1 MATSRGGT
9 GPADTRKGRGIHPG
23 SHDSAAHARGP
34 DTDRVTAAASK
45 PAISSSVA
53 IVRGRRPVNVADVR
67 ARVVASVRDRAAA
80 DQSADGKPPVSVSSL
95 PSPVLFDPFD
105 PRTNPNSKTV
115 DRRRGRETADKTMTD
130 FTGKHGLIVGV
141 ANKRSISWAIAQAV
155 ARRGARL
162 ALTYQGR
169 FEEHVNDLS
178 QGLEQPALVL
188 PCDVSSDAEIAS
200 VFEKVDQEFGGLDFI
215 VHGAAF
221 APREELEAPFV
232 NTTRDG
238 FRIAMDISAYSL
250 IALTRAAMP
259 LFEKRGGGSVV
270 TLTYL
275 GSQRVFPNY
284 NVMGVAKAAL
294 EATVRYLAADVGPKG
309 VRVNAVSAGPIKT
322 LAAAGI
328 KGFSNILHVYPE
340 RAPLRRN
347 VEISEVAEA
356 SAFLLSDAGKGITGE
371 VLMVDAGYHVTGM

>member
-1 MATSRGGT
+1 MS
-9 GPADTRKGRGIHPG
+9 
-23 SHDSAAHARGP
+23 
-34 DTDRVTAAASK
+34 
-45 PAISSSVA
+45 
-53 IVRGRRPVNVADVR
+53 
-67 ARVVASVRDRAAA
+67 
-80 DQSADGKPPVSVSSL
+80 
-95 PSPVLFDPFD
+95 
-105 PRTNPNSKTV
+105 
-115 DRRRGRETADKTMTD
+115 D
-130 FTGKHGLIVGV
+130 FSGKHGLIVGV

-169 FEEHVNDLS
+169 FEEHVNELS
-178 QGLEQPALVL
+178 QGLEQPPLVL

-200 VFEKVDQEFGGLDFI
+200 VLEKVDQEFGGLDFV

-270 TLTYL
+270 TLSYL

-294 EATVRYLAADVGPKG
+294 EATVRYLAADVGPKA

-328 KGFSNILHVYPE
+328 KGFSNILHVYTD

-347 VEISEVAEA
+347 VETGEVAEA
-356 SAFLLSDAGKGITGE
+356 CAFLLSDAGKAVTGE
-371 VLMVDAGYHVTGM
+371 VLIVDAGYHVMGM